1 MSILNRL
8 KKLETTRQDS
18 EHLYLFTW
26 QTDEIK
32 RIESGES
39 IIYRNEYETE
49 EDFKSRAETELL
61 KIGNHKDKMLFAWA
75 DCSTF

>member
-8 KKLETTRQDS
+8 KKLETTDHDH
-18 EHLYLFTW
+18 EHLFIFTW

-32 RIESGES
+32 RIESGDY
-39 IIYRNEYETE
+39 IIHRNDDETE

-61 KIGNHKDKMLFAWA
+61 KKVKTKNKKLFVWA
-75 DCSTF
+75 D